1 MCECTRCRKEYEE
14 YDLLWVEQPSEDSL
28 QIVWTGR
35 GKDPSKE
42 KKMELVCD
50 NCMKEDT
57 TSSSSLSS

>member
-1 MCECTRCRKEYEE
+1 MCECARCKKEYEE